1 MRTTRLIGAGVI
13 GTALI
18 ATGALVRAVSGV
30 QARAAGDVEGFLA
43 LPPEERSR
51 RPVVACIGASIVRG
65 RAGVDFVRMLREEFP
80 EMAFAN
86 GGVNGHVAWEALQA
100 MDDVIA
106 CAPNAAIV
114 LIGTNDIQATLAPD
128 DGEAVRRSKN
138 LPQLPSPDFFGEC
151 LTAIIDRLQAGG
163 TRVAVCSLPPL
174 GQDLA
179 DLANVRTREFNRV
192 IEVVCES
199 RDATYLPVNER
210 LSDILRDHALD
221 DGPAFTGSW
230 RPGLQ
235 SLVQHFVGRRSFD
248 AISEQHRMLLS
259 PDGVHL
265 NTEGASVVAN
275 LAGEFLA
282 E

>member
-13 GTALI
+13 GAALI

-65 RAGVDFVRMLREEFP
+65 RAGVDFVRLLREEFP

-86 GGVNGHVAWEALQA
+86 GGVNGHVAWETLQGL
-100 MDDVIA
+100 DDVLA
-106 CAPNAAIV
+106 CAPEHAIILV
-114 LIGTNDIQATLAPD
+114 GTNDVQATLSGRAAD
-128 DGEAVRRSKN
+128 AVRRSKH
-138 LPQLPSPDFFGEC
+138 LPQAPSVDFYGEC
-151 LTAIIDRLQAGG
+151 LTEIIDRLHADGVS
-163 TRVAVCSLPPL
+163 VAVCSLPPV
-174 GQDLA
+174 GQDLT
-179 DLANVRTREFNRV
+179 DEVNTRTLEFNRV
-192 IEVVCES
+192 IEVICES

-210 LSDILRDHALD
+210 MSEILEAVGATH
-221 DGPAFTGSW
+221 GPAFGGW
-230 RPGLQ
+230 GRPAIE
-235 SLVQHFVGRRSFD
+235 SFIWHFVLGRSFD
-248 AISEQHRMLLS
+248 DIAARHGMVLS

-265 NTEGASVVAN
+265 NTEGADVVAD

-282 E
+282 K